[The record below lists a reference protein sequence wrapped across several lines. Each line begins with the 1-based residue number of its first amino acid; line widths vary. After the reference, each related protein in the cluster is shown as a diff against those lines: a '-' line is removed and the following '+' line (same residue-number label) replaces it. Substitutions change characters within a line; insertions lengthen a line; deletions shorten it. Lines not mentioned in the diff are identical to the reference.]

1 MTQPASELKAIC
13 HCQPT
18 GSPLED
24 WLRNIRDVQRLHA
37 EELTAISD
45 PEQKVRRP
53 SSARVL
59 PPSSAYDRPTVST
72 RAPCCLAGAARCRA
86 QRHRAVPQYLQDGRS
101 AAATAANILRQVRWR
116 LGVKVELLISPPL
129 PPPFPYSTS
138 NPIPAPAPAPQHRPR
153 ASLGRLS
160 RSLACTRSCTTRWTG
175 GSSS

>member
-59 PPSSAYDRPTVST
+59 PSSSAYEPPQSPHEL
-72 RAPCCLAGAARCRA
+72 RAA
-86 QRHRAVPQYLQDGRS
+86 S
-101 AAATAANILRQVRWR
+101 QVRR
-116 LGVKVELLISPPL
+116 VVELNVIEQCLNIYKTGVVQRRRL
-129 PPPFPYSTS
+129 LTS
-138 NPIPAPAPAPQHRPR
+138 SVKSAGG
-153 ASLGRLS
+153 LGLRLNS
-160 RSLACTRSCTTRWTG
+160 
-175 GSSS
+175 